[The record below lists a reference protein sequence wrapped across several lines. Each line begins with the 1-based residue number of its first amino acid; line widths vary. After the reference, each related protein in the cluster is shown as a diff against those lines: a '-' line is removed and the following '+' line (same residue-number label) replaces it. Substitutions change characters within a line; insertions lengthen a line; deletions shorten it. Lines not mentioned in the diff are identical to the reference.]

1 MAWDEEGVC
10 CFGSNAEKLVPTVK
24 SGGTGEAGT
33 GGAAGGERGKLVE
46 IGCQRKRLT
55 GGSVEKFTRYSSKS
69 SAQNGKSC
77 SN

>member
-33 GGAAGGERGKLVE
+33 GGAADGERGKLNTTDWMDSGLIRV
-46 IGCQRKRLT
+46 
-55 GGSVEKFTRYSSKS
+55 GSI
-69 SAQNGKSC
+69 SC
-77 SN
+77 SAFGGLSACDGFTM